1 MEYLYLLIIFIA
13 FELFEVNWQKSD
25 SLYGLLDNNFLVFK
39 KNVFLY
45 FILHPSFFYT
55 IFLSFYLN
63 NFGFFMSSILILKFF
78 DISIKLS
85 LLKGLSKNKEME
97 DIVPYNIK
105 MFPIIRYFNVITY
118 PLFFLLATTL

>member
-1 MEYLYLLIIFIA
+1 MEYLYLLIILIA

-85 LLKGLSKNKEME
+85 LMKGLSKNKEME